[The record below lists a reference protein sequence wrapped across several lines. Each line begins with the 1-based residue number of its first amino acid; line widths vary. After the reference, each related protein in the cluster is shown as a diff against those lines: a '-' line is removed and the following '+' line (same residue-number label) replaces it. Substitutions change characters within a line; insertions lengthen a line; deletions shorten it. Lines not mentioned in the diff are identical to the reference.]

1 MNKLLLFFLMVP
13 VCMLVLCGC
22 GMGNVSYTGKQL
34 VFETS
39 DVDGNTVKSSELFAQ
54 HDITMLNLWA
64 TWCGP
69 CVTELPY
76 LNHVNDE
83 LAEMNGAVVGLIN
96 DGKGTSDVKLAKQ
109 YIDENKVSYLNIIA
123 PGNFDELI
131 TQTAYPM
138 TLFVNRDGVVIGKTL
153 IGTTVPRA
161 IVDYYVGAAREAV
174 GEK

>member
-1 MNKLLLFFLMVP
+1 MVLI
-13 VCMLVLCGC
+13 CMLVLCGC

-34 VFETS
+34 VFETT
-39 DVDGNTVKSSELFAQ
+39 DIDGNNVKSAELFAQ
-54 HDITMLNLWA
+54 HEITMLNLWA

-76 LNHVNDE
+76 LNLVNDE
-83 LAEMNGAVVGLIN
+83 LAKMDGAVVGLIN
-96 DGKGTSDVKLAKQ
+96 DGKGIADVDAAKQ
-109 YIDENKVSYLNIIA
+109 YLNENKVSYLNILA
-123 PGNFDELI
+123 PGNFDDLI

-138 TLFVNRDGVVIGKTL
+138 TLFVNRNGVVIGKTL

-161 IVDYYVGAAREAV
+161 IVNYYVSAARDAL